1 MHTVNLW
8 DEVEQV
14 VVDFDT
20 PATIVGLARNEPLGR
35 GRASRDGFWY
45 FCCNCF
51 YIIANI
57 STNTDYFICRPFFG
71 ASKSIEKWNYVN
83 KLMKQIPMFLNVLYI
98 CVEGSKLKQELH

>member
-35 GRASRDGFWY
+35 GRASRDGF
-45 FCCNCF
+45 
-51 YIIANI
+51 
-57 STNTDYFICRPFFG
+57 
-71 ASKSIEKWNYVN
+71 
-83 KLMKQIPMFLNVLYI
+83 
-98 CVEGSKLKQELH
+98 